1 MTTLKAIVYDSPNG
15 LIPYLEATLSGQWG
29 AFQLQRAGG
38 VLQGFRITSDSFEPS
53 GKYTVQGIETRSLV
67 IGFMITLDNSDPL
80 LSQCNAA
87 DFQEDIDRAIPQ
99 WASTKA
105 VNLLCADIGRIS
117 GAIDFKPIT
126 GRQNSWIVTAIRQFD
141 ISYLT

>member
-15 LIPYLEATLSGQWG
+15 LIPYLEASLSGEWG
-29 AFQLQRAGG
+29 AFQLQRAAGI
-38 VLQGFRITSDSFEPS
+38 LQGFRVTNDSFEPN
-53 GKYTVQGIETRSLV
+53 GKYTVTGIETRSLV

-87 DFQEDIDRAIPQ
+87 DFQEDIDRAILQ

-105 VNLLCADIGRIS
+105 VHLLCRDIDRID
-117 GAIDFKPIT
+117 GVLDFKPIQ
-126 GRQNSWIVTAIRQFD
+126 GRSNSWVVTAVRQFS